1 MHGLPTILWPE
12 ILQAVHW
19 QSGLVTYINATSDLS
34 FDMGLD
40 GEIFQVLWG
49 CSGLWPVARGGILG
63 CVTWK
68 SLPLRNVILLV

>member
-1 MHGLPTILWPE
+1 MRGLLTILWPD

-49 CSGLWPVARGGILG
+49 CSGLWQGEGSWAV
-63 CVTWK
+63 
-68 SLPLRNVILLV
+68 